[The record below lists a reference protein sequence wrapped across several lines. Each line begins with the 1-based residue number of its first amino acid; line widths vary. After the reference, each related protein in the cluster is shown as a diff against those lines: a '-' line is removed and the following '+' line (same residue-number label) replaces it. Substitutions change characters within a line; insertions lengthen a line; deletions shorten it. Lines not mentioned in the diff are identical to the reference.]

1 MPYTQEQAY
10 CIAICGIS
18 AGNKPSIRIQKATYC
33 SMHNRQSQNIHSATA
48 PQDQYIILYRAE
60 ECHQERHTEINQEAV
75 KYRQHDKLLA

>member
-18 AGNKPSIRIQKATYC
+18 AGNKRQSESKKATYC